1 LATALTSSVETLLE
15 QADDVKK
22 VRRAVNLDAIKL
34 WEKD

>member
-1 LATALTSSVETLLE
+1 LLE